1 MNNEKFI
8 NVYIDILQNTLN
20 EWLLQNV
27 SLQAK
32 NKVIEDSLT
41 EQAETIQNL
50 QIMVANSNAE
60 LEKVKQDLENEKN
73 SKASND
79 AARIENLENAIR
91 DHLDTIGKLNII
103 KNEYESIRTQV
114 NHVDTFRNELI
125 KEREEHQKTRNEYD
139 LKVKELSDQI
149 EYLQLTPAKRKKID
163 DEKNKQAQVE
173 IVSTLPIDDTIR
185 DGGSF

>member
-32 NKVIEDSLT
+32 NKVIEETLT

-50 QIMVANSNAE
+50 QIMVANSNEE
-60 LEKVKQDLENEKN
+60 LEKVKQDKDSSQLAK
-73 SKASND
+73 
-79 AARIENLENAIR
+79 IQNLENALK
-91 DHLDTIGKLNII
+91 DHLDTIAKLNVI
-103 KNEYESIRTQV
+103 KNEYENIRNQV

-125 KEREEHQKTRNEYD
+125 KEREEHERTRIQYD

-149 EYLQLTPAKRKKID
+149 EYLQLTPAKRKKYD
-163 DEKNKQAQVE
+163 DEKNKLAQVE
-173 IVSTLPIDDTIR
+173 IVSTLPIDDTIK

>member
-32 NKVIEDSLT
+32 NKVVEDSLK

-50 QIMVANSNAE
+50 QIMVANSNEE
-60 LEKVKQDLENEKN
+60 LEKVKQDKDSSQL
-73 SKASND
+73 
-79 AARIENLENAIR
+79 ARIQNLENALK
-91 DHLDTIGKLNII
+91 DHLDTIAKLNVI
-103 KNEYESIRTQV
+103 KNEYESIRNQV

-149 EYLQLTPAKRKKID
+149 EYLQLTPAKRKKVD
-163 DEKNKQAQVE
+163 DEKNKLAQVE
-173 IVSTLPIDDTIR
+173 IVSTLPIDDTIK